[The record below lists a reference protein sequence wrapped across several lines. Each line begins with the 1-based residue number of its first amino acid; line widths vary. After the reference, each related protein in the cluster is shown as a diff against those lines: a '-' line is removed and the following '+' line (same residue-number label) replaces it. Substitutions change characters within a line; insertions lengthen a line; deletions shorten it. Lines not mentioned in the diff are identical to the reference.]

1 MYYFLFSPF
10 KMSSRTK
17 TAEASF
23 KSGQDAMG
31 SFEPHLID
39 NSDSDDKENNV
50 DSHISAGN
58 SPVWRGT
65 EEEQMEWAIA
75 ESTKSTEKAAGSRT
89 QQVSHTGKR
98 ASAKSLSTSDFVL
111 DANVDGSETDAVLTE
126 TRDKDLTNDT
136 ASVDLSEDPVWAR
149 SEEEQVKWA
158 LKESAKSARKTCNT
172 GARIQH
178 ENGNEIQPAPVDFDD
193 GDFVFISDVSD
204 DDLINAAPERR
215 TGEPVGLK
223 GGGPVTKETCLDEFV
238 ASDLDGFIM
247 GSDDVRTND
256 ENCSDNSGVEVSPKK
271 PVILKNTPIKNFN
284 KYKKRNV
291 HYKEK
296 TRTDSDVLNTTPTL
310 GKFDGNLFD
319 DVPQQPKSPYN
330 NESPRSSNRSSWCP
344 RSATKLTPLSGNRSS
359 WNPSSAAKLSP
370 FRSNSSGWY
379 SSSAA
384 KFRDEDMEKA
394 INMSLQ
400 DQVGTVFV
408 CFILVFS
415 AVF

>member
-1 MYYFLFSPF
+1 
-10 KMSSRTK
+10 MSSRTK
-17 TAEASF
+17 TAEASS
-23 KSGQDAMG
+23 KSGQDAVG
-31 SFEPHLID
+31 SFEPYLVD
-39 NSDSDDKENNV
+39 NSDSDDKENNI
-50 DSHISAGN
+50 DSHISASN

-65 EEEQMEWAIA
+65 EKEQMEWALA
-75 ESTKSTEKAAGSRT
+75 ESIKSTEKAAGSRT
-89 QQVSHTGKR
+89 QQVSYTGKL

-111 DANVDGSETDAVLTE
+111 DASVDGSETDAVLTE
-126 TRDKDLTNDT
+126 TGDKDLRNDT
-136 ASVDLSEDPVWAR
+136 ASVGLSEDPVWAR

-158 LKESAKSARKTCNT
+158 LKESANSAKKI
-172 GARIQH
+172 RIQH
-178 ENGNEIQPAPVDFDD
+178 ESGNEIQPAPVDFDE

-223 GGGPVTKETCLDEFV
+223 GGSPVTKETCLDEFV
-238 ASDLDGFIM
+238 AGDVDGSSM

-256 ENCSDNSGVEVSPKK
+256 ENCCDNSGVEVSSKK

-291 HYKEK
+291 HYKQK

-310 GKFDGNLFD
+310 GKFDGDLFD
-319 DVPQQPKSPYN
+319 DVPQEPKSPYN
-330 NESPRSSNRSSWCP
+330 NESPRSSNKSSWCP
-344 RSATKLTPLSGNRSS
+344 RSATKLTPLSSNRSS

-370 FRSNSSGWY
+370 FIRSDSSSWY
-379 SSSAA
+379 SRSAA
-384 KFRDEDMEKA
+384 NFRDEDMEKA

-408 CFILVFS
+408 LLHSCV
-415 AVF
+415 

>member
-1 MYYFLFSPF
+1 
-10 KMSSRTK
+10 MSSRTK
-17 TAEASF
+17 TAEASS
-23 KSGQDAMG
+23 KSGQDAVG
-31 SFEPHLID
+31 SFEPYLVD
-39 NSDSDDKENNV
+39 NSDSDDKENNI
-50 DSHISAGN
+50 DSHISASN

-65 EEEQMEWAIA
+65 EKEQMEWALA
-75 ESTKSTEKAAGSRT
+75 ESIKSTEKAAGSRT
-89 QQVSHTGKR
+89 QQVSYTGKL

-111 DANVDGSETDAVLTE
+111 DASVDGSETDAVLTE
-126 TRDKDLTNDT
+126 TGDKDLRNDT
-136 ASVDLSEDPVWAR
+136 ASVGLSEDPVWAR

-158 LKESAKSARKTCNT
+158 LKESANSAKKT
-172 GARIQH
+172 RIQH
-178 ENGNEIQPAPVDFDD
+178 ESGNEIQPAPVDFDE

-223 GGGPVTKETCLDEFV
+223 GGSPVTKETCLDEFV
-238 ASDLDGFIM
+238 AGDVDGSSM

-256 ENCSDNSGVEVSPKK
+256 ENCCDNSGVEVSSKK

-291 HYKEK
+291 HYKQK

-310 GKFDGNLFD
+310 GKFDGDLFD
-319 DVPQQPKSPYN
+319 DVPQEPKSPYN
-330 NESPRSSNRSSWCP
+330 NESPRSSNKSSWCP
-344 RSATKLTPLSGNRSS
+344 RSATKLTPLSSNRSS

-370 FRSNSSGWY
+370 FIRSDSSSWY
-379 SSSAA
+379 SRSAA
-384 KFRDEDMEKA
+384 NFRDEDMEKA

-408 CFILVFS
+408 LLHSCV
-415 AVF
+415 

>member
-1 MYYFLFSPF
+1 
-10 KMSSRTK
+10 MSSRTK
-17 TAEASF
+17 TAEASS

-39 NSDSDDKENNV
+39 TSDSDDKENNV
-50 DSHISAGN
+50 DSHISASN

-65 EEEQMEWAIA
+65 EEEQMEWAIT
-75 ESTKSTEKAAGSRT
+75 ESIKSTEKVAGSNT
-89 QQVSHTGKR
+89 QQVCYTGKH
-98 ASAKSLSTSDFVL
+98 ASTKSLSTSDFVL
-111 DANVDGSETDAVLTE
+111 DANVDSIETDAVLTE
-126 TRDKDLTNDT
+126 TSEKDLKNDK

-158 LKESAKSARKTCNT
+158 LKESAKSAKKTYNT
-172 GARIQH
+172 GSRIQH
-178 ENGNEIQPAPVDFDD
+178 ESGNEIHPAPVDFDE

-215 TGEPVGLK
+215 TREPVGLK

-238 ASDLDGFIM
+238 ASDVDGFST
-247 GSDDVRTND
+247 GSNDVRANH
-256 ENCSDNSGVEVSPKK
+256 ENCSDNSGVEVSSKK

-291 HYKEK
+291 HYKQK

-319 DVPQQPKSPYN
+319 DVPQEPKPPYN
-330 NESPRSSNRSSWCP
+330 NESPRSSNRCP
-344 RSATKLTPLSGNRSS
+344 RSATKLTPLSSNRSS

-370 FRSNSSGWY
+370 FRSDSSRWY

-400 DQVGTVFV
+400 DQVGTFFV
-408 CFILVFS
+408 LLHSCV
-415 AVF
+415 